1 MSSQNLST
9 FNKNDIGDCS
19 HLKVGI
25 VCSKWNSDITDNL
38 YDGAYSTL
46 IKLGVNKENIISYKV
61 PGSFEIVYA
70 ANKMSSKDVDAIIC
84 LGCVIRGETSHYNIV
99 SNNSAKALI
108 DLAINNT
115 IPISNLSLIHI

>member
-46 IKLGVNKENIISYKV
+46 
-61 PGSFEIVYA
+61 
-70 ANKMSSKDVDAIIC
+70 
-84 LGCVIRGETSHYNIV
+84 
-99 SNNSAKALI
+99 SN
-108 DLAINNT
+108 
-115 IPISNLSLIHI
+115 

>member
-9 FNKNDIGDCS
+9 FNKNDIGDSS

-61 PGSFEIVYA
+61 PGSFELVYA
-70 ANKMSSKDVDAIIC
+70 ANKMSS
-84 LGCVIRGETSHYNIV
+84 
-99 SNNSAKALI
+99 
-108 DLAINNT
+108 
-115 IPISNLSLIHI
+115 

>member
-46 IKLGVNKENIISYKV
+46 IKLGINKENIPSLKNHGIRKV
-61 PGSFEIVYA
+61 AIVSGLL
-70 ANKMSSKDVDAIIC
+70 NSEDPEEEAII
-84 LGCVIRGETSHYNIV
+84 
-99 SNNSAKALI
+99 
-108 DLAINNT
+108 
-115 IPISNLSLIHI
+115 ISKELCYEN